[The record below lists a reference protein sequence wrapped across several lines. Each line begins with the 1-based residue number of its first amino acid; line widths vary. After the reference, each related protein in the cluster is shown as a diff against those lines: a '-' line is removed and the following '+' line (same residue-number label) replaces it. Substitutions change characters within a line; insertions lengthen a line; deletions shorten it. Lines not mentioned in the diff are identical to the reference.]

1 MKSVPKKWSG
11 SLCTILELIIRR
23 GIDSEN
29 YFSLGKDVPNNERET
44 PRKYRCNDICLGVL
58 PYRNDIWILVWGAR
72 EGMQA
77 VSLMGAQ
84 PSGNRHDSVVYPLAT
99 DPDRVSA
106 TPPLASRNKIPLL
119 FSLTTRHFPSKY
131 FVHMPK

>member
-1 MKSVPKKWSG
+1 MFQKNWSG

-29 YFSLGKDVPNNERET
+29 YFSLGKDVPNNER
-44 PRKYRCNDICLGVL
+44 VL